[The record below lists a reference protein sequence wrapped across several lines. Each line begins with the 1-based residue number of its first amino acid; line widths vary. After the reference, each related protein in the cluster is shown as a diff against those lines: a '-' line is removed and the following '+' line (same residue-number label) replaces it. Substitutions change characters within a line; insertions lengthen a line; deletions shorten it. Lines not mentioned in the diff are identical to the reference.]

1 VAMVGGTTTGTTLAM
16 MPLFEEVEIP
26 FISLAGAVQ
35 IIEPVRKWVFKT
47 PHTDRMACE
56 KIFADAKKRGLT
68 TVALIWGTGAF
79 GKSMREQ
86 CVAAASRS
94 GITIA
99 HEESYSPRDSDITPQ
114 LTNIRG
120 KAGIAAVINADFGQ
134 GPAIVTR
141 NYRQV
146 GMQLPFY
153 QSHGVAS
160 KQFIEL
166 AGPAAN
172 GVRLPAS
179 ALLVADKLPDGDPQ
193 KPVVAFSGL
202 TAGAVYALVAL
213 GFTLIF
219 NSCGVINFA
228 QGEFV
233 MLGGMITVFLS
244 LAGLP
249 LPLAACLAIVAVVL
263 VGFGIHVFAID
274 RARDATTVALIVIT
288 IGASIFL
295 RGAAQVL
302 FDKRFHTL
310 PSWFGDNP
318 IVVGGAAILPQS
330 LAVLGVAAVIV
341 VLLWALIDRTLLGK
355 AIVAT
360 ASNQLAAS
368 LAGINTRLM
377 VGLSFAISAAIGA
390 AAGIV
395 ITPIMFTS
403 YDIGTLLALKGFA
416 AAMLGGI
423 GHPVGAVVSGIVLG
437 LSEAFSAGYFSSQY
451 KDAVALVLLL
461 AVLFACPQGLLGRP
475 SPERV

>member
-1 VAMVGGTTTGTTLAM
+1 
-16 MPLFEEVEIP
+16 
-26 FISLAGAVQ
+26 
-35 IIEPVRKWVFKT
+35 
-47 PHTDRMACE
+47 MAE
-56 KIFADAKKRGLT
+56 FL
-68 TVALIWGTGAF
+68 
-79 GKSMREQ
+79 
-86 CVAAASRS
+86 
-94 GITIA
+94 
-99 HEESYSPRDSDITPQ
+99 
-114 LTNIRG
+114 
-120 KAGIAAVINADFGQ
+120 
-134 GPAIVTR
+134 
-141 NYRQV
+141 
-146 GMQLPFY
+146 
-153 QSHGVAS
+153 
-160 KQFIEL
+160 QF
-166 AGPAAN
+166 
-172 GVRLPAS
+172 
-179 ALLVADKLPDGDPQ
+179 
-193 KPVVAFSGL
+193 AFSGL

-233 MLGGMITVFLS
+233 MLGGMITVFLG

-249 LPLAACLAIVAVVL
+249 LPLAAGLAIVAAVL
-263 VGFGIHVFAID
+263 VGLGIHVFAID
-274 RARDATTVALIVIT
+274 RARDATTVVLIVIT

-295 RGAAQVL
+295 RGVAQVL

-310 PSWFGDNP
+310 PSWFGDNS

-341 VLLWALIDRTLLGK
+341 LLLWALINRTLLGK

-360 ASNQLAAS
+360 ASNQLAAR

-395 ITPIMFTS
+395 ITPITFTS

-423 GHPVGAVVSGIVLG
+423 GNPVGAVVGGVVLG